1 MSGPRDP
8 ALDHPGRD
16 ADITR
21 EVSELTDRVTAY
33 RVVSTMA
40 REGRLPPL
48 IEIKGLGA
56 AIASIKTEVAGIR
69 AVAAEVN
76 TEAPALR
83 AELADVRD
91 QLKAH
96 RADLRFEAE
105 TLGNSGS
112 AGSGTNSEK
121 SEV

>member
-1 MSGPRDP
+1 MSGLRDP
-8 ALDHPGRD
+8 AIDHAGRP
-16 ADITR
+16 DITR
-21 EVSELTDRVTAY
+21 EVASLTDRVTAY
-33 RVVSTMA
+33 RVVTTMQ

-69 AVAAEVN
+69 VVAAEVN

-105 TLGNSGS
+105 TLGNSG
-112 AGSGTNSEK
+112 AAGTNSEK
-121 SEV
+121 SEA